1 MKQGDNITN
10 RQKKALET
18 KEKLFNSAL
27 SLFAEKGY
35 DNVTVDEIVAR
46 AGTSKGAFYI
56 YFKTKYQVVVKQFQ
70 EIDNHYLKI
79 QKTLKEYDTA
89 SEKMLVL
96 VKAQLTFSLR
106 IMGLEIITT
115 VYKSQLN
122 KDEEKA
128 IINPKRPLYRIVN
141 EIIEEGQKTGEF
153 RDDLSSQELTKM
165 VTRCMR
171 TTFYDWAVHNGS
183 FDFVEEGYRFFSEFI
198 IRAMLK

>member
-1 MKQGDNITN
+1 MTQGNSLTN
-10 RQKKALET
+10 RQIKALET
-18 KEKLFNSAL
+18 REKLFNSAL

-35 DNVTVDEIVAR
+35 DNVTIDEIVAR

-56 YFKTKYQVVVKQFQ
+56 YFKTKYQVVVRQFQ
-70 EIDNHYLKI
+70 EIDNHYNKI
-79 QKTLKEYDTA
+79 QKTLKEYNTA

-96 VKAQLTFSLR
+96 TKAQLTFALKK
-106 IMGLEIITT
+106 MGLEVITT

-128 IINPKRPLYRIVN
+128 IVNPKRILYKIVN

-153 RDDLSSQELTKM
+153 RDDLSSQELTRM

-171 TTFYDWAVHNGS
+171 ATFFDWAVHNGS
-183 FDFVEEGYRFFSEFI
+183 FDFVEDGYRFISEFI
-198 IRAMLK
+198 MRALLK